1 MANNLFVSFDVHDAA
16 REASLILSAIEELG
30 EAVRIFSNVWYVRSE
45 LEAEEAA
52 RRVWDIMQPADRL
65 LVIDASADRAATFNI
80 AETSLRSMVARW
92 HLELATP
99 RSECSTEPNRSLRRF
114 EPIQQDL
121 DRAS

>member
-16 REASLILSAIEELG
+16 REAPLILSAIEELG
-30 EAVRIFSNVWYVRSE
+30 QAVRIFGNVWYVRSN

-80 AETSLRSMVARW
+80 GESSLRSMLTRW
-92 HLELATP
+92 HLELETP
-99 RSECSTEPNRSLRRF
+99 RSERSAEPTRSLRRF
-114 EPIQQDL
+114 EPPQDL
-121 DRAS
+121 ERAS